1 MKNII
6 RLCCA
11 KAYSEE
17 PREDRV
23 IPVKLSHL
31 SVTQEIMLG
40 NESVPYVNQDIRISA
55 KDEESQFISAS
66 EQISV
71 YFPETILA
79 KAVRDYLEKKDI
91 QRAVS
96 QADLPGGQSDHRRCD
111 EPGNVSLYTES
122 V

>member
-79 KAVRDYLEKKDI
+79 KAVRDYLEK
-91 QRAVS
+91 RYPACS
-96 QADLPGGQSDHRRCD
+96 FAG
-111 EPGNVSLYTES
+111 
-122 V
+122 